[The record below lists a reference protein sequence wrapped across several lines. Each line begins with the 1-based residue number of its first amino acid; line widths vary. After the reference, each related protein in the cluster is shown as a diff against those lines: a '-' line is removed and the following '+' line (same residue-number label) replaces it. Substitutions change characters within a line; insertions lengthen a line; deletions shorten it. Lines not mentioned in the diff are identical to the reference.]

1 MANPIRKLV
10 DNSKQQLKKLN
21 KIADQVESYATLWL
35 ACQIV
40 SYRLNREFKSKI
52 ADAIDG
58 IEDKDKQNKVGQKF

>member
-21 KIADQVESYATLWL
+21 KIADQVESYADTMASMSDSELQ
-35 ACQIV
+35 AKTG
-40 SYRLNREFKSKI
+40 EFKSKI

-58 IEDKDKQNKVGQKF
+58 IEDKDKQK